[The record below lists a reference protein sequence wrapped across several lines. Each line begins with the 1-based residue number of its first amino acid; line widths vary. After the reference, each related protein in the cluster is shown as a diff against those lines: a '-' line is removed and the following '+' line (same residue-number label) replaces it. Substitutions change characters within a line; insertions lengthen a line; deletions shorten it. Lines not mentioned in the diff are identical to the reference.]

1 MAATIKSLIKSIEK
15 EMRKFPE
22 DGNQYIAKVDLFS
35 EWSGIPEDEMDWWTI
50 EKIAVRIRLK

>member
-22 DGNQYIAKVDLFS
+22 DGNYYIAKVDLFS
-35 EWSGIPEDEMDWWTI
+35 EWSDISEYEMDWWTI